1 MLMDNDSAEALR
13 NKVCL
18 SLLLEAQNADG
29 GWGFQ
34 PAKVS
39 AVEATSWVILALR
52 ALPESRGINEAIK
65 KSATWLRSAQLPDHS
80 WPAWAGSPSGCWVT
94 SLACLAL
101 HEYGDAKEALDG
113 GVDWICR
120 AWPAE
125 GNLWRRWLARLMHGG
140 KSGRL
145 DFSLRG
151 WSWTPGTSSWVE
163 PTALTL
169 IALHRLFPVSA
180 PSTVVTRRKL
190 AEAMLYN
197 RICAGGGW
205 NSGNPEVY
213 GVAGDPLV
221 GPTVWALLALQN
233 NRQRAENR
241 DSLAWLSTVKQK
253 MKSPG
258 SVAIVHLCLSAY
270 GVETV
275 PPWAELEAAYL
286 QNQFLGSVLVTAWC
300 ALALSAPIAWL
311 SWNHKEPT

>member
-1 MLMDNDSAEALR
+1 MDYGVAESFRNEICLR
-13 NKVCL
+13 
-18 SLLLEAQNADG
+18 LLLEAQNPDG

-34 PAKVS
+34 RGKTS
-39 AVEATSWVILALR
+39 AVEATCWSVLALR
-52 ALPESRGINEAIK
+52 ALPESRG
-65 KSATWLRSAQLPDHS
+65 SADAAQKGAAWLRSTQLPDHS
-80 WPAWAGSPSGCWVT
+80 WPAYAGSPAGCWVT

-101 HEYGDAKEALDG
+101 HEHGDAKEAIEG

-125 GNLWRRWLARLMHGG
+125 GTAWRRWLARLIGGG

-169 IALHRLFPVSA
+169 IALHRLFPASA
-180 PSTVVTRRKL
+180 PPMVAKRRKL

-213 GVAGDPLV
+213 GVAGEPLL

-233 NRQRAENR
+233 YRQRAENR
-241 DSLAWLSTVKQK
+241 DSLAWLCSAREKLQGA
-253 MKSPG
+253 G
-258 SVAIVHLCLSAY
+258 SLAITHLCLSAY
-270 GVETV
+270 GAANS
-275 PPWAELEAAYL
+275 PPSEKLEAAYR
-286 QNQFLGSVLVTAWC
+286 QNQFLGNVLVMAWC
-300 ALALSAPIAWL
+300 ALALSGPVDWL
-311 SWNHKEPT
+311 SWIRAKEPA